1 MRRNAS
7 LFVLISL
14 LSGLG
19 STAMTLAAG
28 IWVLALTGSVS
39 LAALTGLCI
48 YAPTL
53 AAPWLGALVDR
64 LPRRPLLIWGD
75 LLLGVLHL
83 TLLTVSTARRL
94 ADLRGPAGPGP
105 ELRGAGRGRDRHPP

>member
-1 MRRNAS
+1 VRRNAT

-14 LSGLG
+14 LSGFG
-19 STAMTLAAG
+19 STAMTLSAG
-28 IWVLALTGSVS
+28 IWVLDLTGSVS

-64 LPRRPLLIWGD
+64 LPRRPLLI
-75 LLLGVLHL
+75 
-83 TLLTVSTARRL
+83 
-94 ADLRGPAGPGP
+94 
-105 ELRGAGRGRDRHPP
+105 